1 MKIKYNKLSNHLVRF
16 RKDEDGQLLI
26 EFAILVPLLFTIFLT
41 AMELGIYAMQQMWL
55 DRGLDIAVR
64 YVRLNTDNPPNHLL
78 FKGMVCKNGG
88 FIRNC
93 ESSLKVEMT
102 QVDPR
107 AFSGLP
113 ANPDCVDSSEPFAP
127 PRNFVPGGNHDLML
141 IRACLVFD
149 PIFPSTGLGFEFSKA
164 EDKPFMT
171 AYSAFVQEPGK

>member
-1 MKIKYNKLSNHLVRF
+1 MKIRYNKLANHLVRF
-16 RKDEDGQLLI
+16 KRDEDGQLLI

-41 AMELGIYAMQQMWL
+41 AMELGVYAMQQMWL

-64 YVRLNTDNPPNHLL
+64 SVRLSTDNPPSHVE
-78 FKGMVCKNGG
+78 FKRMVCEQGG

-93 ESSLKVEMT
+93 EQSLKVEMN

-107 AFSGLP
+107 AFAGLVGD
-113 ANPDCVDSSEPFAP
+113 PDCVDSVQPLAP

-149 PIFPSTGLGFEFSKA
+149 PIFASTGLGFEFSKA